1 MKIVVDY
8 NWFENEVDTL
18 WIIIDLK
25 ALGSVIDICLFVGKN
40 NWNLVKL
47 IQMCEAIDSSKREK
61 DRLGK
66 LYEAANIYY
75 NYSGNAKC
83 FNLNDHSDPHGLGG
97 WQWQVLYL
105 SSQIYYIFSSSKSNT
120 SLI

>member
-1 MKIVVDY
+1 MKILVNND
-8 NWFENEVDTL
+8 WFENEVDIL
-18 WIIIDLK
+18 CIIIDLK
-25 ALGSVIDICLFVGKN
+25 AVWSVIDRICLFVGEN
-40 NWNLVKL
+40 NWILVEL

-83 FNLNDHSDPHGLGG
+83 FNLNDHSDPHGLAQ
-97 WQWQVLYL
+97 WQWQVLNSCPPNFFLYVL
-105 SSQIYYIFSSSKSNT
+105 NQINI
-120 SLI
+120 